1 MEYLDLEEGSG
12 ETNEIKDLC
21 VVGKVL
27 SNKPCHVSAVSNV
40 CNIAWKTRASF
51 SVVPWGNNIFL
62 FRFEEAE
69 DKDHILKDGPWSIS
83 NNLLILEPLE
93 IGGTVEDVEFSHC
106 PFWIQIHGLPVE
118 KMTRANA
125 ELIGKR
131 LGKLLAVETSHDGIL
146 LGRSFLRVRAAI
158 KVSDPLPKG
167 FWLRRKPGGGDDIW
181 ISYKFEKLTDFC
193 YACGRLGH
201 ENKGCRFATR
211 EDGPNSGYGPGLRT
225 GRVRQSAIPIEE
237 IRQEVDE
244 AEIRVENLLRSRPK
258 VKSGLSTARIS
269 DAPPSRVVPTRT
281 VRNDSVPTGSPQ
293 SRISD
298 SAPGVTGVH
307 PSLVSGTPTRPPPVI
322 IPNRIVT
329 DLNSLGD
336 PKSLLGSDTL
346 ASLSLPSIIVGRTPA
361 PNPNSPTAQYSSLT
375 PPYFVTEPS
384 DSPKSLDSNSLLK
397 PVNLSPAQPVIV
409 EMSPPIS
416 PNSTIITPNPTK
428 KTLSPQIDIS
438 LATVFKSLAIKR
450 KAQEEPEEPSGSK
463 ILRLCAPNYPNITQ
477 PNSQLAITH
486 PSKPKIPKVARTTK
500 RKGNHA
506 KPRGS
511 ACSGIGDLLV
521 CEENLC
527 EVSIHQSLDGQGN
540 MDSSDT
546 REGSLTQATEVFSVS
561 GNGQGLVAGPKQPQ
575 RQC

>member
-93 IGGTVEDVEFSHC
+93 IGGTVEDVEFSQC

-125 ELIGKR
+125 ELIGKC

-167 FWLRRKPGGGDDIW
+167 FWLRRKPEGGDDIW
-181 ISYKFEKLTDFC
+181 ISYKFEKLIDFC

-244 AEIRVENLLRSRPK
+244 AKIRVENLLRSRPE

-307 PSLVSGTPTRPPPVI
+307 PSLVSVHLHTLPRLLSQ
-322 IPNRIVT
+322 IV
-329 DLNSLGD
+329 
-336 PKSLLGSDTL
+336 
-346 ASLSLPSIIVGRTPA
+346 
-361 PNPNSPTAQYSSLT
+361 
-375 PPYFVTEPS
+375 
-384 DSPKSLDSNSLLK
+384 
-397 PVNLSPAQPVIV
+397 
-409 EMSPPIS
+409 
-416 PNSTIITPNPTK
+416 
-428 KTLSPQIDIS
+428 
-438 LATVFKSLAIKR
+438 
-450 KAQEEPEEPSGSK
+450 
-463 ILRLCAPNYPNITQ
+463 
-477 PNSQLAITH
+477 
-486 PSKPKIPKVARTTK
+486 
-500 RKGNHA
+500 
-506 KPRGS
+506 
-511 ACSGIGDLLV
+511 
-521 CEENLC
+521 
-527 EVSIHQSLDGQGN
+527 
-540 MDSSDT
+540 
-546 REGSLTQATEVFSVS
+546 
-561 GNGQGLVAGPKQPQ
+561 
-575 RQC
+575 